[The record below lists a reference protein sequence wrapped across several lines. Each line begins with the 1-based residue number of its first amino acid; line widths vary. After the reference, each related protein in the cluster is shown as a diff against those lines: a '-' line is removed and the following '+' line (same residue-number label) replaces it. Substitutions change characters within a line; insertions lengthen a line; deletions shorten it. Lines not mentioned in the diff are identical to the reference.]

1 MPALTSQIQADLVS
15 AMKNKEEIKLSVL
28 RMLKS
33 SIQLAQVEKGKDSV
47 LTDDEVVVIL
57 RRLVKQRVEA
67 AEMYKSGGADDRAR
81 EELDEA
87 KILEGYLPAQLT
99 DEALKTI
106 VMDAVQAV
114 GATGMKDMGKVMGKA
129 VVAAKGQ
136 ADGNRIKAV
145 VQTYLS
151 SLS

>member
-145 VQTYLS
+145 VQAYLS

>member
-136 ADGNRIKAV
+136 ADGNRIKTV